1 MVGITAKC
9 GQKIKDQN
17 NMENS
22 FYQSLYSNDT
32 FTSAVGKLILSSA
45 KLESMI
51 NVLLE
56 VRGSK
61 KTKKRPLGIMIQN
74 LLEEINVDR
83 TTEEHLKIILKEILS
98 LTSFLIF
105 SFIIRSLLFY
115 IICRYSVG
123 AYPVSRLYTKEKF
136 PCDENPSFLATSV
149 TLLPS

>member
-1 MVGITAKC
+1 MVGITAKY

-83 TTEEHLKIILKEILS
+83 TTEEHLKIILKERNYFTHNLYSNLS
-98 LTSFLIF
+98 QYPTDDRELIM
-105 SFIIRSLLFY
+105 FINRAKS
-115 IICRYSVG
+115 
-123 AYPVSRLYTKEKF
+123 
-136 PCDENPSFLATSV
+136 LATQMEFFSK
-149 TLLPS
+149 LLQEKAKRTEN